1 MGSSDINDNGDF
13 FNTDTSDN
21 GFSSSDSFFESDTPA
36 AAGPAENT
44 ASSVPNFFEDP
55 GQGAYEI
62 PNRIPQGLD
71 YLGFTELEEVKK
83 EAGRMKTAGI
93 LCFVSA
99 GVTALLGLF
108 LGYYSIFLDVAIL
121 VILGFFIMKRKSF
134 VASVLLCVY
143 AAFNV
148 IVSLMQDGSI
158 GGVIVIIA
166 AAYSIFAS
174 WKLRKAWKEYQQ
186 TGSFTV

>member
-1 MGSSDINDNGDF
+1 M
-13 FNTDTSDN
+13 
-21 GFSSSDSFFESDTPA
+21 
-36 AAGPAENT
+36 
-44 ASSVPNFFEDP
+44 
-55 GQGAYEI
+55 
-62 PNRIPQGLD
+62 
-71 YLGFTELEEVKK
+71 
-83 EAGRMKTAGI
+83 
-93 LCFVSA
+93 
-99 GVTALLGLF
+99 
-108 LGYYSIFLDVAIL
+108 
-121 VILGFFIMKRKSF
+121 ILGFFIMKRKSF

>member
-1 MGSSDINDNGDF
+1 MENNDFNSSGDF
-13 FNTDTSDN
+13 YNTDTPDN
-21 GFSSSDSFFESDTPA
+21 GFSSSDGFFESDTPA
-36 AAGPAENT
+36 AAGPADNT
-44 ASSVPNFFEDP
+44 ASSAPNFFEDP
-55 GQGAYEI
+55 AQGAYEI

-71 YLGFTELEEVKK
+71 YLGFTELDEVKK
-83 EAGRMKTAGI
+83 ESGRMKTAGI

-99 GVTALLGLF
+99 GITALLGIF

-143 AAFNV
+143 AGLNV

-158 GGVIVIIA
+158 GGVVVIIA

-174 WKLRKAWKEYQQ
+174 MKLRKAWKEYQQ